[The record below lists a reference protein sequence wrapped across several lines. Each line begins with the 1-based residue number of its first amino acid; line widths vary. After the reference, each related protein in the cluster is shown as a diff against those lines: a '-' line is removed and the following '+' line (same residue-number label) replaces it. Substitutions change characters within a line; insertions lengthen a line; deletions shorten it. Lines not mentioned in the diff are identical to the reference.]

1 MRLEIAVPSEARAG
15 DSVSIML
22 RLVNDGSVPVDV
34 PLQGRPV
41 AFDVSVTRPDGS
53 LVWRR
58 LEGEVVTAI
67 LQLRSVPAGDTL
79 TFQAN
84 WDQRD
89 AAGLPVPSGEYLVT
103 ASVPSDP
110 PKAFEAG
117 PVKLRIRP

>member
-1 MRLEIAVPSEARAG
+1 MPPEARAG
-15 DSVSIML
+15 DSVSIVL

-79 TFQAN
+79 VFQAN

-89 AAGLPVPSGEYLVT
+89 ARRPAGATGRVSRHGIRAVGS
-103 ASVPSDP
+103 AQG
-110 PKAFEAG
+110 FEAG
-117 PVKLRIRP
+117 PVNLRIRP

>member
-1 MRLEIAVPSEARAG
+1 
-15 DSVSIML
+15 
-22 RLVNDGSVPVDV
+22 VNDGSVPVDV

-41 AFDVSVTRPDGS
+41 AFDVSVTRPDES

-79 TFQAN
+79 VFQAN

-89 AAGLPVPSGEYLVT
+89 AADLPVPPGEYLVT

-117 PVKLRIRP
+117 PVKPRIRP